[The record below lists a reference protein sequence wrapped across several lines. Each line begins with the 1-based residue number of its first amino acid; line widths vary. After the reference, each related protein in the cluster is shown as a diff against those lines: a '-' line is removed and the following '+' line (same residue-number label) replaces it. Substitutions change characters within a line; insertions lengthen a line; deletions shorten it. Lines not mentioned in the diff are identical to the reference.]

1 MVLRKARYGN
11 GFPNFSCIT
20 EMLGYSIV
28 SVLCHP
34 ILSVPFLQSF
44 VTKFTKVVAR
54 TKLRESVPVCMSPNM
69 IGRAFVAL
77 STGLTAFREF
87 WRLLS

>member
-44 VTKFTKVVAR
+44 VKKFTKVVAR